1 MPLLHSMEI
10 VGKVVGNKV
19 VEDRLKIASED
30 IRKGVSLS
38 QTIKNVKVF
47 PPMVDSMIKIGG
59 EESGAIDDILYKTA
73 DFMMMK

>member
-47 PPMVDSMIKIGG
+47 PPMVDSMIKIG